1 MINEILES
9 KIILRKAYLDEI
21 SDYFDSPVIKVI
33 TGMRRVGKSYILQ
46 KIIQKLFKG
55 KYIEKGNIF
64 YINKESLK
72 FDFIIDYKD
81 LQKEFELFLN
91 KANLNKKI
99 FIGIDEIQDIKGW
112 EKFINS
118 VLLEYGNNSE
128 IFITGSN
135 SNLLSSELA
144 TLLTGRYI
152 EFEIFPLSFSEYL
165 LFGKK
170 ENLKSTFI
178 DYLKYGGLPGIF
190 NMKEDEKVIFN
201 YLSSI
206 YSTILL
212 KDIVRS
218 FGLRNIDFFE
228 SLYKYIFSNIG
239 HIFSAKKISDYLKS
253 QRVKISTETVLNYLG
268 YGLKVF
274 LLDLV
279 KAEDPITKRYFEIYN
294 KYYVG
299 DLGIRNSLVGFNF
312 GRDIGNL
319 LENYVYLE
327 LKRKRYEIKIGR
339 LKSGKEIDFIATKN
353 GITKYFQVCYLLGSE
368 DTIKREYGS
377 LKEVSDNWEKYVVSF
392 DDIDFGISEGIKHI
406 NIMDLEKHL

>member
-1 MINEILES
+1 
-9 KIILRKAYLDEI
+9 LRKAYLDEI

-33 TGMRRVGKSYILQ
+33 TWMRRVWKSYILQ
-46 KIIQKLFKG
+46 KIIQKLFKS
-55 KYIEKGNIF
+55 KNIEKSNIF
-64 YINKESLK
+64 YVNKESLK

-91 KANLNKKI
+91 KANLDKKI
-99 FIGIDEIQDIKGW
+99 FIWIDEVQDIKGW

-118 VLLEYGNNSE
+118 VLLEYWNNSE
-128 IFITGSN
+128 IFITWSN

-165 LFGKK
+165 LFWKK

-178 DYLKYGGLPGIF
+178 NYLKYWGLPWIF

-218 FGLRNIDFFE
+218 FWLRNIDFFE
-228 SLYKYIFSNIG
+228 SLYKYIFSNIW

-253 QRVKISTETVLNYLG
+253 QRVKISTETVLNYLW
-268 YGLKVF
+268 YWLKVF

-279 KAEDPITKRYFEIYN
+279 KAEDPTTKRYFEIYN
-294 KYYVG
+294 KYYVW
-299 DLGIRNSLVGFNF
+299 DLWIRNSLVWFDF
-312 GRDIGNL
+312 WRDIWNL

-327 LKRKRYEIKIGR
+327 LKRKRYKIKIWR
-339 LKSGKEIDFIATKN
+339 LKSWKEIDFIATKN
-353 GITKYFQVCYLLGSE
+353 WITKYFQVCYLLWSE
-368 DTIKREYGS
+368 DTIKREYWS
-377 LKEVSDNWEKYVVSF
+377 LKEVSDNWEKYIVSF
-392 DDIDFGISEGIKHI
+392 DDIDFWISEWIKHI
-406 NIMDLEKHL
+406 NIMNLEDYL